1 MASFSVSSKNS
12 WLYLS
17 ARPQRPSAL
26 YELVSL
32 GVCPLLVLLGAL
44 ENIAMPTVAKM
55 AKT

>member
-1 MASFSVSSKNS
+1 MASFSIFSKNS

-44 ENIAMPTVAKM
+44 ENIAVPIVAKM
-55 AKT
+55 AKP

>member
-17 ARPQRPSAL
+17 ARPQRPRAL
-26 YELVSL
+26 YGLVSL